1 MKLLKIVMLL
11 LGMAALV
18 AGGVFLGLNWVDIGR
33 PLTAANND
41 KSANLNPDPMPRIY
55 LTTALAAVG
64 GLLLG
69 LGLGLP
75 TRTAGAIRNEA
86 LDDAAARRSEEI
98 RTRATGTGELGQG

>member
-1 MKLLKIVMLL
+1 MKVLKIVLL
-11 LGMAALV
+11 LTGMAALV
-18 AGGVFLGLNWVDIGR
+18 AGGVFLGLNWVDVGKL
-33 PLTAANND
+33 LTAANND

-55 LTTALAAVG
+55 LTSALALAG

-86 LDDAAARRSEEI
+86 LEDEAARRSEEI
-98 RTRATGTGELGQG
+98 RARATQPGEVEQG